1 MHSMCY
7 IYRIYIDSETLE
19 YYVYKH
25 SVFGSLRIR
34 YQPGLSVFLFKRN
47 VSSTLEELRNF
58 EWLRGV

>member
-25 SVFGSLRIR
+25 SVFGSLRIK
-34 YQPGLSVFLFKRN
+34 YQPGLSVF
-47 VSSTLEELRNF
+47 
-58 EWLRGV
+58 